1 MKKIIALAL
10 ALGLTSLFAAEM
22 PASDTKAEMKTEK
35 PVMEKTEKKVCKTT
49 KKAHKKTCKAKKIE
63 KKEEKKAEATTPVPE
78 AK

>member
-22 PASDTKAEMKTEK
+22 PAADTKAEVKTEK
-35 PVMEKTEKKVCKTT
+35 PAMEKAEKKVCKTT
-49 KKAHKKTCKAKKIE
+49 KKAHKKACKAKKIE
-63 KKEEKKAEATTPVPE
+63 EKKAEVTAPAAE

>member
-10 ALGLTSLFAAEM
+10 ALGLTSLFA
-22 PASDTKAEMKTEK
+22 AEMKTEK